1 MKKIYNYLFPVFLS
15 LFAVA
20 ACDEDNEEIVQ
31 MTYENPC
38 AIVTG
43 ISPVRGYVDT
53 EFTISGEDF
62 GVRTDDVKVYIGSQ
76 EASVISC
83 EDKAI
88 VAKVP
93 VSATDGK
100 ITVEVFGQRV
110 ETDLSYSVLGK
121 PGISAVKPSFG
132 FPGTDI
138 VFEGHDLGVSKT
150 LYTLLFVGCTDKA
163 EIIGTP
169 TDERFQVKLPESA
182 ESGIMTLKISNQAVD
197 LASYPFTVLKH
208 ATLDLPKQD
217 EPVPSGYAGS
227 TFTITGTNLAQGLLK
242 PVEGL
247 QPLRVT
253 FTAKA
258 GGEPVQAVIDVDK
271 LTDKSI
277 TVTVPETLI
286 AGDYVVTVI
295 TPFETI
301 ESTLAYTVLPMP
313 EVMEVTPLRGYVG
326 STMTI
331 TGKNFVNDVKD
342 IEVKFGDTP
351 ATEVTLEGDK
361 TEIVVKVPAMTD
373 FGEKE
378 LSLFMYGVEIPMGDW
393 KTFELLTSPVITSV
407 ITDNRFSRA
416 AVEQGDIITVT
427 GTGFQNSRVTSAMFN
442 GQPLTVT
449 VESNTQ
455 ITATVSEDC
464 SVGEGVIMLHFEG
477 VDADVVSTDKLNML
491 KTGSDISEYVLTNGK
506 QPFKAV
512 EEFSGKGHYTPVG
525 WKFNYGGGNNGFQHL
540 GEGKDPHEGLYLS
553 SGDDPGL
560 LVIQNSWDKLPHKQN
575 GKMWQTIELPAGVY
589 DVVLN
594 LTEVNVMEG
603 GRHQAGFFVQ
613 KGDDTTLPDINPD
626 RYQWEGTVDNI
637 LAGVN
642 IATGNYNNQQ
652 LIMNDVEIDGQVTMG
667 FVVQFNQKAHCLKLS
682 SIEIRLK

>member
-76 EASVISC
+76 EASVVSC

-93 VSATDGK
+93 ASATDGK

-121 PGISAVKPSFG
+121 PGISAVKPSYG
-132 FPGTDI
+132 FTGTEI
-138 VFEGHDLGVSKT
+138 LFEGHDLGVSKT
-150 LYTLLFVGCTDKA
+150 LYTLFFVGCTEKT
-163 EIIGTP
+163 EIVGTP
-169 TDERFQVKLPESA
+169 TDESFQLKVPESA
-182 ESGIMTLKISNQAVD
+182 ESGIMTLQISNQTVD

-208 ATLDLPKQD
+208 ATLDLPKQGD
-217 EPVPSGYAGS
+217 PIPSGYAGS
-227 TFTITGTNLAQGLLK
+227 SFTITGTDLVQELLK

-253 FTAKA
+253 FTAKT
-258 GGEPVQAVIDVDK
+258 GGEPIQAVIDGDK
-271 LTDKSI
+271 LTNKSI
-277 TVTVPETLI
+277 TVIVPETLI
-286 AGDYVVTVI
+286 AGDYVITVI

-301 ESTLAYTVLPMP
+301 KSTLAFTVLPMP
-313 EVMEVTPLRGYVG
+313 EVVGATPLRGYVG

-331 TGKNFVNDVKD
+331 VGKNFVSDVKD
-342 IEVKFGDTP
+342 IEVRFGDTP
-351 ATEVTLEGDK
+351 ATEVTLEGENSD
-361 TEIVVKVPAMTD
+361 IVVKVPAMTD
-373 FGEKE
+373 FGEKK
-378 LSLFMYGVEIPMGDW
+378 LSLFMYGVEIPMGEW
-393 KTFELLTSPVITSV
+393 STFELLTSPVIASV
-407 ITDNRFSRA
+407 YTNNRFSQA
-416 AVEQGDIITVT
+416 AVEQGNTITIT
-427 GTGFQNSRVTSAMFN
+427 GTGFQNSSITSAMFN
-442 GQPLTVT
+442 GQPLKVT

-455 ITATVSEDC
+455 ITATVPADC
-464 SVGEGVIMLHFEG
+464 NVGEGVITLHFDG
-477 VDADVVSTDKLNML
+477 VDADIVSTDKLNML
-491 KTGSDISEYVLTNGK
+491 KAGSDISVYVLTNGK

-512 EEFSGKGHYTPVG
+512 EEFTGKGHYTPVG
-525 WKFNYGGGNNGFQHL
+525 WKFNYGDGNNGFQHI
-540 GEGKDPHEGLYLS
+540 GEGMNPHEGLFLGS
-553 SGDDPGL
+553 SDDPGL

-575 GKMWQTIELPAGVY
+575 GKMWQTVELPAGIY

-594 LTEVNVMEG
+594 LTEVNVSEG
-603 GRHQAGFFVQ
+603 GRHQAGFFIQ
-613 KGDDTTLPDINPD
+613 KGDDTVLPDLNPD
-626 RYQWEGTVDNI
+626 RYQWEGTVGAI
-637 LAGVN
+637 LADVN

-652 LIMNDVEIDGQVTMG
+652 LVMDGIEMDGQVTMG

-682 SIEIRLK
+682 FIEIRLK